1 MGAFPPG
8 TITGELLES
17 GVSVGL
23 KGVGVEVGV
32 GVIPVD
38 GVAAVVSVIDPAG
51 TQLAKNTNATTV
63 KIIILLWLMNIVLRI
78 TVSPRCSS
86 VKLSRKPQR
95 SLSGLFFR
103 ARLINYQPKV
113 ISKR

>member
-1 MGAFPPG
+1 MMGAFPPG

-23 KGVGVEVGV
+23 KGVGVGVEVGV

-51 TQLAKNTNATTV
+51 TQLAKNTNAITV
-63 KIIILLWLMNIVLRI
+63 NIIILLRIMNLVLRI
-78 TVSPRCSS
+78 TVSPRCSL
-86 VKLSRKPQR
+86 VK
-95 SLSGLFFR
+95 
-103 ARLINYQPKV
+103 
-113 ISKR
+113 